1 LDLNANYGD
10 SLVPK
15 SGDEFERAAKGFDIP
30 TEGCHLAV
38 FKVGTGFEARDVS
51 LIDLGLLRDIDL
63 SLADGVPQGPQCQMN
78 ASCGTKSAPEHSD
91 GLDFGLRTSPS

>member
-1 LDLNANYGD
+1 LGLNPDYGD

-15 SGDEFERAAKGFDIP
+15 LGDEFERAAKGFDIP
-30 TEGCHLAV
+30 TKGCHLAV
-38 FKVGTGFEARDVS
+38 FKVGTRFEARDVS

-63 SLADGVPQGPQCQMN
+63 GLADGVPQGPQCKMN

-91 GLDFGLRTSPS
+91 GLDLELTTSPS